1 MREPLLEVVV
11 LSPADALAAVA
22 GGADR
27 VELVTDMAADG
38 LTPDPAV
45 FRAVRDA
52 VEVPV
57 RVMVRRTAGFAR
69 GASPDALRTDAAE
82 LWAAG
87 AREFVGGWLTED
99 GAVDVEACHAV
110 FGGLPDGAWTFHRA
124 VDHARDRAEAWRLIG
139 GLPGVDTVLTSGAR
153 EGVGAGAA
161 VLASQLDATGPERD
175 RSGEH
180 GGSDGH
186 DRSGGLTAAPRVLV
200 GGGLRL
206 DHVPQLRA
214 AGADA
219 FHIGTGA
226 RDGGWSGPVDPERVR
241 VWHDAVHRPL

>member
-1 MREPLLEVVV
+1 MHNPLLEVVV

-38 LTPDPAV
+38 LTPDAEV

-52 VEVPV
+52 VDVPV
-57 RVMVRRTAGFAR
+57 RVMVRRAAGFGR
-69 GASPDALRTDAAE
+69 GASLDALRADAAG

-99 GAVDVEACHAV
+99 GAVDSAACHAV
-110 FGGLPDGAWTFHRA
+110 FGELPDCSWTFHRA
-124 VDHARDRAEAWRLIG
+124 VDHAPDRAEALRHVAD
-139 GLPGVDTVLTSGAR
+139 LPGVDTVLTSGAR
-153 EGVGAGAA
+153 DGVGAG
-161 VLASQLDATGPERD
+161 LATLEAQLRATGP
-175 RSGEH
+175 
-180 GGSDGH
+180 GGVPENM
-186 DRSGGLTAAPRVLV
+186 GGPNAKPPRVLV

-206 DHVPQLRA
+206 EHVPRLRA

-226 RDGGWSGPVDPERVR
+226 RDGGWSGPLAPERVR
-241 VWHDAVHRPL
+241 VWQDAVHGPL